1 MGTLQDTTGGL
12 FGTGYSLSPNQQAFQ
27 LSPYIDFPTENGPI
41 ASASRANAANYMAN
55 NPLAGTGGGAL
66 ATGRPDFF
74 SWDGMLGG
82 KNADGTS
89 FNGWGGAALGAL
101 QGIGSAYM
109 GMKQYGLAKDQ
120 LAFSKDAFNK
130 NYALQKSTMQGRVDG
145 KARAR
150 YAADPGGSGA
160 ANADAYVA
168 QSLSRYGL
176 A

>member
-1 MGTLQDTTGGL
+1 MGLITPSMSLNLPGINADYSSLGN
-12 FGTGYSLSPNQQAFQ
+12 FGNINYSPM
-27 LSPYIDFPTENGPI
+27 
-41 ASASRANAANYMAN
+41 ANYMGSTPRLEPQVGAV
-55 NPLAGTGGGAL
+55 GTGTPITA
-66 ATGRPDFF
+66 RPDFF

-101 QGIGSAYM
+101 QGLGSAYM

-130 NYALQKSTMQGRVDG
+130 NYALQKSTMQGRIDG

>member
-1 MGTLQDTTGGL
+1 MFDEYGNWVGGGISGGL
-12 FGTGYSLSPNQQAFQ
+12 SPQF
-27 LSPYIDFPTENGPI
+27 
-41 ASASRANAANYMAN
+41 ASMGNYGGGNA
-55 NPLAGTGGGAL
+55 PLASG
-66 ATGRPDFF
+66 
-74 SWDGMLGG
+74 
-82 KNADGTS
+82 N
-89 FNGWGGAALGAL
+89 GAAAFSPTMMQSLVGYTDPTNGTKVNGVGGTALGVL
-101 QGIGSAYM
+101 QGLGSAYM
-109 GMKQYGLAKDQ
+109 GMRQYGLAKDQ